1 MAQSLVFIILFKSCD
16 SVIHVMKGILFDTRV
31 GREMMFSSATSFMVR
46 PELSFSQFSDA
57 EFSCDDLA

>member
-31 GREMMFSSATSFMVR
+31 GREMMISTATSFIISGTINTKSTKPITLVMW
-46 PELSFSQFSDA
+46 
-57 EFSCDDLA
+57 

>member
-31 GREMMFSSATSFMVR
+31 GREMMFSSATSFIISGTINTKSTQPITLVMW
-46 PELSFSQFSDA
+46 
-57 EFSCDDLA
+57 